1 MIMRGSSGPYSPS
14 FLGRALT
21 RLNEIVNPP
30 ARPRTIAGTR
40 RQRTGADLFSKR
52 ERSYKE
58 LDALEVRYL
67 QGGPVRE
74 AIDSYPLLA
83 LSNGW
88 YLDGKDEALVKDTE
102 AQLAVLDIES
112 SIWQGIIDSLV
123 FGDAFQ
129 EIVTGRGQ
137 YSDTILVLQPR
148 PAKMFDIDADEYG
161 VKTGYRQYLDQ
172 EGRKYIPLALDQILH
187 ISLFHIG
194 GSVYGTSLVNSAKDD
209 IDRDVQMIESLVSA
223 IERHGHPRY
232 HAKVGKE
239 GEDVMQSVL
248 DSVADQ
254 LHDLKSNTELATC
267 HDVEIVSLDTTG
279 VGNTQ
284 AYSDLTLG
292 RMACALGVPLDVLGV
307 TEGSNRSTA
316 TVRQK
321 VFETKIST
329 IQRRIENIY
338 NSNIIDR
345 LTGQPGSVRFKF
357 NDISPEDELREVE
370 YVAKVL
376 AADPISPIVGHEWAR
391 RRLRIPEEDAG
402 P

>member
-1 MIMRGSSGPYSPS
+1 MRGSSGPYSPS
-14 FLGRALT
+14 FFDRVWI

-30 ARPRTIAGTR
+30 VRPRTIAGTR

-74 AIDSYPLLA
+74 AIDSYPLFA

-88 YLDGKDEALVKDTE
+88 YLDGKDEMLVKDTE
-102 AQLAVLDIES
+102 AQLAALDIES

-137 YSDTILVLQPR
+137 YSDTVLALQPR

-239 GEDVMQSVL
+239 GEDVGQPVL

-267 HDVEIVSLDTTG
+267 HDVEIVSLDTAG

>member
-14 FLGRALT
+14 FFDRVWI

-30 ARPRTIAGTR
+30 VRPRTIAGTR
-40 RQRTGADLFSKR
+40 RQRTGSDLFSKR

-74 AIDSYPLLA
+74 AIDSYPLFA

-102 AQLAVLDIES
+102 EQLAILDIES

-137 YSDTILVLQPR
+137 YSDTVLALQPR

-161 VKTGYRQYLDQ
+161 VVTGYKQYLDP
-172 EGRKYIPLALDQILH
+172 EGRRYIQLDLDQILH

-239 GEDVMQSVL
+239 GEDVGQPVL

-267 HDVEIVSLDTTG
+267 HDVEIVSLDTAG

>member
-14 FLGRALT
+14 FFDRVWI

-30 ARPRTIAGTR
+30 VRPRTIAGTR

-74 AIDSYPLLA
+74 AIDSYPLFA

-88 YLDGKDEALVKDTE
+88 YLDGKDEMLVKDTE
-102 AQLAVLDIES
+102 AQLAALDIES

-137 YSDTILVLQPR
+137 YSDTILALQPR

-239 GEDVMQSVL
+239 GEDVGQPVL